1 MTAQIPERLHYQ
13 GWEGGM
19 RAEPLELYLAMGGTL
34 PAFRAP
40 HTGLGRGYLG
50 HWRIRRRHLYLE
62 SISGTLRDGSQACL
76 AALFPGYP
84 DRVFAH
90 WYSGTLRPPRG
101 KVLAYVH
108 AGHAS
113 VHERDVMLEVERG
126 VLRHAWV
133 RHNALP
139 APGLGEQAFPRPP
152 VPLTRL
158 GEEGFR

>member
-13 GWEGGM
+13 GREGDM
-19 RAEPLELYLAMGGTL
+19 CAEPLEHYVAMGGDL
-34 PAFRAP
+34 PAFRPP

-50 HWRIRRRHLYLE
+50 RWRIRHRHLYLE

-76 AALFPGYP
+76 ATLFPGYP

-90 WYSGTLRPPRG
+90 WYSGTLRLPRG
-101 KVLAYVH
+101 KVLSYVH

-133 RHNALP
+133 RHNAQP
-139 APGLGEQAFPRPP
+139 DPGLDEYGFLRPP

-158 GEEGFR
+158 GEEGLR